1 MCLMFDRLAALANK
15 YHPFQSSSVY
25 YLYFSVTLYNFC
37 QTHQCC
43 VFKSERLAESRK
55 SFLLD
60 LLKTGAEDKPSC
72 LDVPFNLEWRS
83 FSPKTCGC
91 CSHVGKPSSLPSSPD
106 IRLERD
112 INLLFAV
119 EGENWNITGTTH
131 LSDHEAFGVPGNS
144 YPRCPLRP
152 LVRNQNATNSKLITQ
167 SLHDAERRQP
177 V

>member
-15 YHPFQSSSVY
+15 YHPFQSSTVY

-37 QTHQCC
+37 QTHNFISA
-43 VFKSERLAESRK
+43 VAESRK

-83 FSPKTCGC
+83 FSLKTCGC
-91 CSHVGKPSSLPSSPD
+91 CLHVGKPSSLPSSTD
-106 IRLERD
+106 IRLERG

-119 EGENWNITGTTH
+119 EGENWNVTGTT
-131 LSDHEAFGVPGNS
+131 
-144 YPRCPLRP
+144 
-152 LVRNQNATNSKLITQ
+152 I
-167 SLHDAERRQP
+167 SLAMRLLGSQEIAIRDACWGH
-177 V
+177 